1 MQLFP
6 GLDPQ
11 ALAATPEA
19 ALAGLSADLLP
30 QQLADDAPVTDADGM
45 LLAAPPGLAEALN
58 GVSLTNGEG
67 KRVRNGSY
75 NSW

>member
-1 MQLFP
+1 M
-6 GLDPQ
+6 
-11 ALAATPEA
+11 PEA

-45 LLAAPPGLAEALN
+45 LLAAPPGLAEVLN
-58 GVSLTNGEG
+58 GFRSPTVRA
-67 KRVRNGSY
+67 KRARSGSC